1 MVWRMGT
8 LTKLVRNQWL
18 AQLMATVIREKYGI
32 VCNIF
37 VLAHACVCSPS
48 HVSNLYTIQIIAPLL
63 GPLVRDHSSI
73 AGPRPQT
80 QILTV
85 WLPSLNYF

>member
-8 LTKLVRNQWL
+8 FTKLVRYQWL

-37 VLAHACVCSPS
+37 VLAHAVLLRPLFLYMLVYLRPLFLHMLVCV
-48 HVSNLYTIQIIAPLL
+48 
-63 GPLVRDHSSI
+63 
-73 AGPRPQT
+73 PQAMYR
-80 QILTV
+80 ICAL
-85 WLPSLNYF
+85 FA